1 MQIRDY
7 YPLTN
12 SSFIQ
17 HLHIFSYVFIAVS
30 ILYLIA
36 ANWLMLPD
44 SIQLA
49 IPPVIL
55 LVTAWFS
62 TKDTLSD
69 GVRQTLHS
77 VCGLMIGL
85 SLAVIGQV
93 YQTGADSYL
102 LFLIWTLLLLPWL
115 YRPNIGIFAL
125 ICITSQ
131 LTLFLFFKQTF
142 WSEKFPYLYLIAL
155 NLLSLIEFW
164 VCIKKYRALRFVFIA
179 WFAVIS
185 IIGMIQY
192 LSNLS
197 NENIPYLISA
207 FFSGIVVFYYFFK
220 KDDQLCASLMAAVLG
235 VTATIWLV
243 DGINNLFKDSN
254 EFIFLLI
261 AGIIFIW
268 FALISYLLIK
278 IFRQSRFYVIP
289 LAIGA
294 WLAGLSL
301 AAFTLV
307 FWKAISLVIGVVF
320 VGLAFILLKKS
331 QSYFFRQFAYCLF
344 ISGQTAF
351 LFHLGSETDQ
361 ILWVLIAQIIILCIS
376 YFLKPHWFFILIQML
391 ATYGIAFIYLLQLDH
406 SLWPIHSTQ
415 TYLNLTLLSYLVFSL
430 VLLPKRESIALYER
444 SIFLCVLVVILVAS
458 FFNTFMGL
466 VPENSIDQQLWVLYL
481 LPVVW
486 LLCFSVLHLYRQLK
500 ALTFFAFLIFGVL
513 LIVLG
518 YFEIFILLIILT
530 WALKKK
536 DYIVYGVSLTVFVF
550 VFWQL
555 YYNLQITFLA
565 KSASIFISGIV
576 LLALSWLLQR
586 ENKNDL
592 VKGEKE

>member
-1 MQIRDY
+1 MQIRDD
-7 YPLTN
+7 YPLRNTL
-12 SSFIQ
+12 FIQ
-17 HLHIFSYVFIAVS
+17 HLHIFSYVFMAVS

-44 SIQLA
+44 SIQLV
-49 IPPVIL
+49 IPPLIL
-55 LVTAWFS
+55 VVTAWIS
-62 TKDTLSD
+62 VKDTLSE
-69 GVRQTLHS
+69 GVRQTLHG

-102 LFLIWTLLLLPWL
+102 LFLLWTLLLLPWL
-115 YRPNIGIFAL
+115 YRPNIGIFTL

-142 WSEKFPYLYLIAL
+142 WSEKFPYLYLFAL
-155 NLLSLIEFW
+155 NLLSLVEFW

-192 LSNLS
+192 LSN
-197 NENIPYLISA
+197 ENIAYLISA
-207 FFSGIVVFYYFFK
+207 FFLGIIAFYYFFK
-220 KDDQLCASLMAAVLG
+220 KNDQLCASLMAAVLG

-278 IFRQSRFYVIP
+278 IFRQSRFYIIP

-294 WLAGLSL
+294 WLAGLAL

-307 FWKAISLVIGVVF
+307 FWEAISLVIGIIF
-320 VGLAFILLKKS
+320 VGLATVLLKKS

-344 ISGQTAF
+344 ISGQSAF
-351 LFHLGSETDQ
+351 LFHLGSETDR
-361 ILWVLIAQIIILCIS
+361 ILWVLIAQIFILCIS
-376 YFLKPHWFFILIQML
+376 YFLKLHWFFILIQML

-406 SLWPIHSTQ
+406 SLWSIHSNQ
-415 TYLNLTLLSYLVFSL
+415 TYLNLTLLNYLVFSL
-430 VLLPKRESIALYER
+430 VLLPKKGSIALYER

-458 FFNTFMGL
+458 FFDTFMGL
-466 VPENSIDQQLWVLYL
+466 ALDNSVDQKLGVFYL
-481 LPVVW
+481 LPSLW
-486 LLCFSVLHLYRQLK
+486 LLCFSSFYLYKQLK
-500 ALTFFAFLIFGVL
+500 GAAFFAFLTFGIL
-513 LIVLG
+513 LIALG

-530 WALKKK
+530 WTLKKK
-536 DYIVYGVSLTVFVF
+536 DHVVYGVSLAVFVF

-555 YYNLQITFLA
+555 YYNLQINFLA
-565 KSASIFISGIV
+565 KSASIFISGVV
-576 LLALSWLLQR
+576 LLALSWLLHR

-592 VKGEKE
+592 VEGEKE

>member
-1 MQIRDY
+1 MQIRDD
-7 YPLTN
+7 YPLRNTL
-12 SSFIQ
+12 FIQ
-17 HLHIFSYVFIAVS
+17 HLHIFSYVFMAVS

-44 SIQLA
+44 SIQLT
-49 IPPVIL
+49 IPPLIL
-55 LVTAWFS
+55 LVIAWIS
-62 TKDTLSD
+62 IKDTLSG
-69 GVRQTLHS
+69 GVRQTLHGI
-77 VCGLMIGL
+77 CGLMVGL

-142 WSEKFPYLYLIAL
+142 WLEKFPYLYLFAL

-164 VCIKKYRALRFVFIA
+164 ICIKTYRALRFVFIA

-192 LSNLS
+192 LSG
-197 NENIPYLISA
+197 ENIPYLISA
-207 FFSGIVVFYYFFK
+207 FFSGIIVFYYFFK

-243 DGINNLFKDSN
+243 DRINDLFKDSN
-254 EFIFLLI
+254 EFIFLFI

-268 FALISYLLIK
+268 FALISYFLIK
-278 IFRQSRFYVIP
+278 IFRQSRFYIIP

-294 WLAGLSL
+294 WLAGLAL

-307 FWKAISLVIGVVF
+307 FWEAVSLIIGVIF
-320 VGLAFILLKKS
+320 VCIASILLKKS
-331 QSYFFRQFAYCLF
+331 QHYFIRQFAYCLF

-351 LFHLGSETDQ
+351 LFHLESETDQ
-361 ILWVLIAQIIILCIS
+361 MLWVLIAQIFILCIS

-391 ATYGIAFIYLLQLDH
+391 ATYGIAFIYLLQMDH
-406 SLWPIHSTQ
+406 SLWSVNSTQ
-415 TYLNLTLLSYLVFSL
+415 TYLNLTLLSYFVFSL
-430 VLLPKRESIALYER
+430 VFLQKAKSIVQYER
-444 SIFLCVLVVILVAS
+444 SIYLCVLTVVVVAT
-458 FFNTFMGL
+458 FFDTFMGL
-466 VPENSIDQQLWVLYL
+466 VLDSSEDRQIWIFYL
-481 LPVVW
+481 LPSLW
-486 LLCFSVLHLYRQLK
+486 LLCFSIFYLYKQLHGVV
-500 ALTFFAFLIFGVL
+500 FFAFLLFGVL
-513 LIVLG
+513 LIALG
-518 YFEIFILLIILT
+518 YFEVFILFIILT
-530 WALKKK
+530 WAIKKK
-536 DYIVYGVSLTVFVF
+536 DYIVYGITLAVFVL
-550 VFWQL
+550 VLWQL

-565 KSASIFISGIV
+565 KSASILISGLI
-576 LLALSWLLQR
+576 LWALYWLLHQENQR
-586 ENKNDL
+586 NLIE
-592 VKGEKE
+592 GEK

>member
-1 MQIRDY
+1 MQIRDD
-7 YPLTN
+7 YPLRNTL
-12 SSFIQ
+12 FIQ
-17 HLHIFSYVFIAVS
+17 HLHIFSYVFMAVS

-49 IPPVIL
+49 IPPLIL
-55 LVTAWFS
+55 LVTAWIS
-62 TKDTLSD
+62 VKDILSE
-69 GVRQTLHS
+69 GVRHTLHGI
-77 VCGLMIGL
+77 CGLMVGL

-142 WSEKFPYLYLIAL
+142 WLEKFPYLYLFAL

-192 LSNLS
+192 LSG
-197 NENIPYLISA
+197 ENIPYLISA
-207 FFSGIVVFYYFFK
+207 FFSGIIVFYYFFK

-243 DGINNLFKDSN
+243 DRINDLFKDSN
-254 EFIFLLI
+254 EFIFLFI

-268 FALISYLLIK
+268 FALISYFLIK
-278 IFRQSRFYVIP
+278 IFRQSRFYIIP

-294 WLAGLSL
+294 WLAGLAL

-307 FWKAISLVIGVVF
+307 FWEAVSLIIGVIF
-320 VGLAFILLKKS
+320 VCIASILLKKS
-331 QSYFFRQFAYCLF
+331 QHYFFRQFAYCLF

-351 LFHLGSETDQ
+351 LFHLESETDQ
-361 ILWVLIAQIIILCIS
+361 MLWVLIAQIFILCIS
-376 YFLKPHWFFILIQML
+376 YFFKPHWFFILIQML
-391 ATYGIAFIYLLQLDH
+391 ATYGIAFIYLLQMDH
-406 SLWPIHSTQ
+406 SLWSVNSTQ
-415 TYLNLTLLSYLVFSL
+415 TYLNLTLLSYFVFSL
-430 VLLPKRESIALYER
+430 VFLPKAKSIVQYER
-444 SIFLCVLVVILVAS
+444 SIYLCVLTVVVVAT
-458 FFNTFMGL
+458 FFDTFMGL
-466 VPENSIDQQLWVLYL
+466 VLDSSEDRQIWIFYL
-481 LPVVW
+481 LPSLW
-486 LLCFSVLHLYRQLK
+486 LLCFSIFYLYKQLHGVV
-500 ALTFFAFLIFGVL
+500 FFAFLLFGVL
-513 LIVLG
+513 LIALG
-518 YFEIFILLIILT
+518 YFEVFILFIILT
-530 WALKKK
+530 WAIKKK
-536 DYIVYGVSLTVFVF
+536 DYIVYGVTLAVFVL
-550 VFWQL
+550 VLWQL

-565 KSASIFISGIV
+565 KSASILISGLV
-576 LLALSWLLQR
+576 LWALYWLLHQENQR
-586 ENKNDL
+586 HLIE
-592 VKGEKE
+592 GEK

>member
-1 MQIRDY
+1 MQIRDD
-7 YPLTN
+7 YPLRNTL
-12 SSFIQ
+12 FIQ
-17 HLHIFSYVFIAVS
+17 HLHIFGYVFMAVS

-44 SIQLA
+44 SIQLV
-49 IPPVIL
+49 IPPLIFV
-55 LVTAWFS
+55 VTAWIS
-62 TKDTLSD
+62 VKDTLSE
-69 GVRQTLHS
+69 GVRQTLHG

-142 WSEKFPYLYLIAL
+142 WSEKFPYLYLFAL
-155 NLLSLIEFW
+155 NLLSLIAFW
-164 VCIKKYRALRFVFIA
+164 VCIKKYRALRFAFIA

-185 IIGMIQY
+185 IMGMIQY
-192 LSNLS
+192 LSS
-197 NENIPYLISA
+197 ENIPYLISA
-207 FFSGIVVFYYFFK
+207 FFAGIIAFYYFFK
-220 KDDQLCASLMAAVLG
+220 KDEQLCASLMAAVLG

-243 DGINNLFKDSN
+243 DSINDLFKDSN

-268 FALISYLLIK
+268 FALISYFLIK

-294 WLAGLSL
+294 WLAGLAL

-307 FWKAISLVIGVVF
+307 FWEAISLIIGVIF
-320 VGLAFILLKKS
+320 VCIASILLKKS
-331 QSYFFRQFAYCLF
+331 QHYFIRQFAYCLF

-351 LFHLGSETDQ
+351 LFHLESETDQ
-361 ILWVLIAQIIILCIS
+361 ILWVLIAQFIVLCIS
-376 YFLKPHWFFILIQML
+376 YLLKPHWFFILIQML
-391 ATYGIAFIYLLQLDH
+391 ATYGIACFYLLQLDH
-406 SLWPIHSTQ
+406 SWWSVDSVQ
-415 TYLNLTLLSYLVFSL
+415 NYLNVTLLNYFIFSL
-430 VLLPKRESIALYER
+430 VLVIGKSVGQYQR
-444 SIFLCVLVVILVAS
+444 SILLCVLAVIAVAS
-458 FFNTFMGL
+458 FFDTFMGL
-466 VPENSIDQQLWVLYL
+466 ALDNSIDRKLWVFYL
-481 LPVVW
+481 LPSLW
-486 LLCFSVLHLYRQLK
+486 LLCFSSFYLYKQLK
-500 ALTFFAFLIFGVL
+500 GAAFFAFLIFGIL
-513 LIVLG
+513 LIALG
-518 YFEIFILLIILT
+518 YFEIFILFIILT

-536 DYIVYGVSLTVFVF
+536 DTVVYGVTLVVFVL

-555 YYNLQITFLA
+555 YYNLQVTFLA

-576 LLALSWLLQR
+576 LLALYWLLHYENQR
-586 ENKNDL
+586 NLIE
-592 VKGEKE
+592 GEK

>member
-1 MQIRDY
+1 M
-7 YPLTN
+7 
-12 SSFIQ
+12 
-17 HLHIFSYVFIAVS
+17 AVS

-44 SIQLA
+44 SIQIL
-49 IPPVIL
+49 IPPIIL
-55 LVTAWFS
+55 LVTAWLS
-62 TKDTLSD
+62 VKDTLNE
-69 GVRQTLHS
+69 GVRQTLHG

-125 ICITSQ
+125 VCITSQ

-142 WSEKFPYLYLIAL
+142 WAEKFPYLYLFTL

-164 VCIKKYRALRFVFIA
+164 ICIKKYRALRFVFIA

-192 LSNLS
+192 LSNA
-197 NENIPYLISA
+197 NIPYLISA
-207 FFSGIVVFYYFFK
+207 FFSGIIAFYYFFK

-243 DGINNLFKDSN
+243 DGINHLFKDSN

-261 AGIIFIW
+261 AGIIFTW
-268 FALISYLLIK
+268 FALISYFLIK

-294 WLAGLSL
+294 WLAGLAL

-307 FWKAISLVIGVVF
+307 FWKAISLVIGVMYV
-320 VGLAFILLKKS
+320 VLATILLRKS
-331 QSYFFRQFAYCLF
+331 QSHFFRQFAYCLF
-344 ISGQTAF
+344 VSGQTAF

-361 ILWVLIAQIIILCIS
+361 ILWVLIAQIFILCIS
-376 YFLKPHWFFILIQML
+376 YFIKPHWFFIFIQIL
-391 ATYGIAFIYLLQLDH
+391 ATYGIAFIYLLQMDH
-406 SLWPIHSTQ
+406 SLWSLNSTE
-415 TYLNLTLLSYLVFSL
+415 TYFNLTLLNYLFFSL
-430 VLLPKRESIALYER
+430 VLLIGTKKMALYER
-444 SIFLCVLVVILVAS
+444 SLFLSVLVVILVSS

-466 VPENSIDQQLWVLYL
+466 AFVDLTDRPLWFIYI
-481 LPVVW
+481 LPSVW
-486 LLCFSVLHLYRQLK
+486 LLCFSFFYLYRQLQPF
-500 ALTFFAFLIFGVL
+500 AFVAFLIFGIL
-513 LIVLG
+513 LIALG
-518 YFEIFILLIILT
+518 YFEVFILFTILI
-530 WALKKK
+530 WSLKNK
-536 DYIVYGVSLTVFVF
+536 DRIVYGITLIVFAF

-555 YYNLQITFLA
+555 YYNLQLSFLA
-565 KSASIFISGIV
+565 KSASILMSGVV
-576 LLALSWLLQR
+576 LLALYGLLQQ
-586 ENKNDL
+586 ETKYNFIQ
-592 VKGEKE
+592 GEK

>member
-1 MQIRDY
+1 MQIRDD
-7 YPLTN
+7 YPLRNTL
-12 SSFIQ
+12 FIQ
-17 HLHIFSYVFIAVS
+17 HLHIFSYVFMAVS

-44 SIQLA
+44 SIQLV
-49 IPPVIL
+49 IPPLIL
-55 LVTAWFS
+55 VVTAWIS
-62 TKDTLSD
+62 VKDTLSE
-69 GVRQTLHS
+69 GVRQTLHG

-102 LFLIWTLLLLPWL
+102 LFLLWTLLLLPWL

-125 ICITSQ
+125 ICFTSQ

-142 WSEKFPYLYLIAL
+142 WSEKFPYLYLFAL

-192 LSNLS
+192 LSN
-197 NENIPYLISA
+197 ENIAYLISA
-207 FFSGIVVFYYFFK
+207 FFSGIIAFYYFFK
-220 KDDQLCASLMAAVLG
+220 KNDQLCASLMAAVLG

-243 DGINNLFKDSN
+243 DGINNLFKDPN

-294 WLAGLSL
+294 WLAGLAL

-307 FWKAISLVIGVVF
+307 FWEAISLVIGIIF
-320 VGLAFILLKKS
+320 VGLAIVLLKKS
-331 QSYFFRQFAYCLF
+331 HSYFFRQFAYCLF

-351 LFHLGSETDQ
+351 LFHLGTETDQ
-361 ILWVLIAQIIILCIS
+361 ILWVLIAQIFILCIS

-406 SLWPIHSTQ
+406 SLWSIHSNQ
-415 TYLNLTLLSYLVFSL
+415 TYLNLTLLSYLIFSL
-430 VLLPKRESIALYER
+430 VLLPKKGLIALYEH
-444 SIFLCVLVVILVAS
+444 SIFLCVLAVILVAS
-458 FFNTFMGL
+458 FFDTFMGL
-466 VPENSIDQQLWVLYL
+466 VPENSIDQHKWVLYF
-481 LPVVW
+481 LPSVW
-486 LLCFSVLHLYRQLK
+486 LLCFSVFHLYRQLQGI
-500 ALTFFAFLIFGVL
+500 TFFAFLIFGVL
-513 LIVLG
+513 LIALG
-518 YFEIFILLIILT
+518 YFEIFILFTILT
-530 WALKKK
+530 CALKSK
-536 DYIVYGVSLTVFVF
+536 DRIVYGVSLAVFVL

-565 KSASIFISGIV
+565 KSLSIFISGV
-576 LLALSWLLQR
+576 FLLALSWLLHR
-586 ENKNDL
+586 ENKNGL
-592 VKGEKE
+592 IGGEKE

>member
-17 HLHIFSYVFIAVS
+17 HLHIFSYVFMAVS

-36 ANWLMLPD
+36 ANWFMLPN

-55 LVTAWFS
+55 VVTAWFS
-62 TKDTLSD
+62 IKDTLSD

-77 VCGLMIGL
+77 VSGLMIGL

-185 IIGMIQY
+185 IIGIIQY
-192 LSNLS
+192 LS

-207 FFSGIVVFYYFFK
+207 FFSGIIAFYYFFK

-307 FWKAISLVIGVVF
+307 FWEAISLVIGVVF
-320 VGLAFILLKKS
+320 IGLAFTLLKKS

-344 ISGQTAF
+344 ISGQIAF

-406 SLWPIHSTQ
+406 SLWSIHSTQ

>member
-17 HLHIFSYVFIAVS
+17 HLHIFSYVFMAVS

-36 ANWLMLPD
+36 ANWFMLPN

-55 LVTAWFS
+55 VVTAWFS

-131 LTLFLFFKQTF
+131 LTFFLFFKQTF

-155 NLLSLIEFW
+155 NLLSLIEFR

-192 LSNLS
+192 LSN
-197 NENIPYLISA
+197 ENIPYLISA
-207 FFSGIVVFYYFFK
+207 FFSGIIAFYYFFK

-235 VTATIWLV
+235 VTVTIWLV

-278 IFRQSRFYVIP
+278 IFRQSRFYIIP

-294 WLAGLSL
+294 WLAGLAL

-307 FWKAISLVIGVVF
+307 FWEAISLVIGVVF
-320 VGLAFILLKKS
+320 VGLALILLKKS

-361 ILWVLIAQIIILCIS
+361 ILWVLIAQIFILCIS

-406 SLWPIHSTQ
+406 SLWSIHSTQ

-430 VLLPKRESIALYER
+430 VLLPKRETIALYER

-458 FFNTFMGL
+458 FFDTFMEL
-466 VPENSIDQQLWVLYL
+466 LPENLIDQQVWVLYL

-500 ALTFFAFLIFGVL
+500 ALTFFTFLIFGVF

-536 DYIVYGVSLTVFVF
+536 DYLVYGVSLTVFVF

>member
-17 HLHIFSYVFIAVS
+17 HLHIFSYILMAVS

-49 IPPVIL
+49 IPPAIL
-55 LVTAWFS
+55 VFTAWFS
-62 TKDTLSD
+62 IKDTLSD

-115 YRPNIGIFAL
+115 YRPNIGIFTL

-131 LTLFLFFKQTF
+131 LSLFLFFKQTF
-142 WSEKFPYLYLIAL
+142 WLEKFPYLYLFAL

-192 LSNLS
+192 LSN
-197 NENIPYLISA
+197 ENIPYLISA
-207 FFSGIVVFYYFFK
+207 FFSGIVAFYYFFK

-294 WLAGLSL
+294 WLAGLAL

-307 FWKAISLVIGVVF
+307 FWEAISLVIGIIF
-320 VGLAFILLKKS
+320 VAFAIVLLKKS
-331 QSYFFRQFAYCLF
+331 QRYFFRQFAYCLF

-361 ILWVLIAQIIILCIS
+361 MLWVLIAQIFILCIS

-391 ATYGIAFIYLLQLDH
+391 ATYGIAFVYLLQLDH
-406 SLWPIHSTQ
+406 SLWSIHSTQ
-415 TYLNLTLLSYLVFSL
+415 NYLNLTVLNYFVFSL
-430 VLLPKRESIALYER
+430 VLLPKRKSLALYER

-458 FFNTFMGL
+458 FFDTFMGL
-466 VPENSIDQQLWVLYL
+466 VPENSIDQQLWFLYL
-481 LPVVW
+481 LPAIW
-486 LLCFSVLHLYRQLK
+486 LLYFSVFYLYRQLK
-500 ALTFFAFLIFGVL
+500 AFTFFAFLIFGVL

-518 YFEIFILLIILT
+518 YFEIFILFNILT
-530 WALKKK
+530 WALKSK
-536 DYIVYGVSLTVFVF
+536 DRIVYGVSLTVFVF

-565 KSASIFISGIV
+565 KSLSIFISGIV
-576 LLALSWLLQR
+576 LLALSWLLHR
-586 ENKNDL
+586 ENKNGL
-592 VKGEKE
+592 IEGEKE

>member
-17 HLHIFSYVFIAVS
+17 HLHIFSYVFMAVS

-192 LSNLS
+192 LSN
-197 NENIPYLISA
+197 ENIPYLTSA
-207 FFSGIVVFYYFFK
+207 FFSGIIAFYYFFK

-235 VTATIWLV
+235 VTVTIWLV

-278 IFRQSRFYVIP
+278 IFRQSRFYIIP

-294 WLAGLSL
+294 WLAGLAL

-307 FWKAISLVIGVVF
+307 FWEAISLVIGVVF
-320 VGLAFILLKKS
+320 VGLALILLKKS

-361 ILWVLIAQIIILCIS
+361 ILWVLIAQIFILCIS

-406 SLWPIHSTQ
+406 SLWSIHSTQ

-430 VLLPKRESIALYER
+430 VLLPKRETIALYER

-458 FFNTFMGL
+458 FFDTFMEL
-466 VPENSIDQQLWVLYL
+466 LPENLIDQQVWVLYL

-500 ALTFFAFLIFGVL
+500 ALTFFTFLIFGVF

-536 DYIVYGVSLTVFVF
+536 DYLVYGVSLTVFVF

>member
-1 MQIRDY
+1 MQIRDD
-7 YPLTN
+7 YPLRNTL
-12 SSFIQ
+12 FIQ
-17 HLHIFSYVFIAVS
+17 HLHIFSYVFMAVS

-49 IPPVIL
+49 IPPLIL
-55 LVTAWFS
+55 LVTAWIS
-62 TKDTLSD
+62 VKDTLSE
-69 GVRQTLHS
+69 GVGQTLHGI
-77 VCGLMIGL
+77 CGLMVGL

-142 WSEKFPYLYLIAL
+142 WLEKFPYLYLFAL

-192 LSNLS
+192 LSG
-197 NENIPYLISA
+197 ENIPYLISA
-207 FFSGIVVFYYFFK
+207 FFSGIIGFYYFFK

-243 DGINNLFKDSN
+243 DRINDLFKDSN
-254 EFIFLLI
+254 EFIFLFI

-268 FALISYLLIK
+268 FALISYFLIK
-278 IFRQSRFYVIP
+278 IFRQSRFYIIP

-294 WLAGLSL
+294 WLAGLAL

-307 FWKAISLVIGVVF
+307 FWEAVSLIIGVIF
-320 VGLAFILLKKS
+320 VCIASILLKKS
-331 QSYFFRQFAYCLF
+331 QHYFFRQFAYCLF

-351 LFHLGSETDQ
+351 LFHLDSETDQ
-361 ILWVLIAQIIILCIS
+361 MLWVLIAQIFILCIS
-376 YFLKPHWFFILIQML
+376 YFFKPHWFFILIQML
-391 ATYGIAFIYLLQLDH
+391 ATYGIAFIYLLQMDH
-406 SLWPIHSTQ
+406 SLWSVNSTQ
-415 TYLNLTLLSYLVFSL
+415 TYLNLTLLSYFVFSL
-430 VLLPKRESIALYER
+430 VFLPKAKSIVQYER
-444 SIFLCVLVVILVAS
+444 SIYLCVLTVVVVAT
-458 FFNTFMGL
+458 FFDTFMGL
-466 VPENSIDQQLWVLYL
+466 VLDSSEDRQIWIFYL
-481 LPVVW
+481 LPSLW
-486 LLCFSVLHLYRQLK
+486 LLCFSIFYLYKQLHGVV
-500 ALTFFAFLIFGVL
+500 FSAFLLFGVL
-513 LIVLG
+513 LIALG
-518 YFEIFILLIILT
+518 YFEVFILFIILT
-530 WALKKK
+530 WAIKKK
-536 DYIVYGVSLTVFVF
+536 DYIVYGVTLAVFVL
-550 VFWQL
+550 VLWQL

-565 KSASIFISGIV
+565 KSASILISGLV
-576 LLALSWLLQR
+576 LWALYWLLHQENQR
-586 ENKNDL
+586 HLIE
-592 VKGEKE
+592 GEK

>member
-1 MQIRDY
+1 MQIRDD
-7 YPLTN
+7 YPLRNTL
-12 SSFIQ
+12 FIQ
-17 HLHIFSYVFIAVS
+17 HLHIFSYVFMAVS

-49 IPPVIL
+49 IPPFIL

-62 TKDTLSD
+62 VKDTLSE
-69 GVRQTLHS
+69 GVRQTLHG
-77 VCGLMIGL
+77 VCGLMVGL

-131 LTLFLFFKQTF
+131 LSLFLFFKQTF
-142 WSEKFPYLYLIAL
+142 WLEKFPYLYLLAL

-164 VCIKKYRALRFVFIA
+164 VCIKKYHALRFVFIA
-179 WFAVIS
+179 WFAAIS
-185 IIGMIQY
+185 IIGMIQF
-192 LSNLS
+192 LSND
-197 NENIPYLISA
+197 NIPYLISG
-207 FFSGIVVFYYFFK
+207 FFLGIISFYYFFK
-220 KDDQLCASLMAAVLG
+220 KDDQLCASLMAAILG

-243 DGINNLFKDSN
+243 DGITNLFKDSN

-268 FALISYLLIK
+268 FALISYFLIK

-294 WLAGLSL
+294 WLAGLAL

-307 FWKAISLVIGVVF
+307 FWEAISLVIGIIF
-320 VGLAFILLKKS
+320 VGLAFLFLKKS

-351 LFHLGSETDQ
+351 LFHLGSETNQ
-361 ILWVLIAQIIILCIS
+361 ILWVLIAQIFILCIS
-376 YFLKPHWFFILIQML
+376 YLLKPHWFFILIQML

-406 SLWPIHSTQ
+406 SLWSIHSSQ

-430 VLLPKRESIALYER
+430 VLLPKSESIVLYER
-444 SIFLCVLVVILVAS
+444 SILLCVLAVILVAS
-458 FFNTFMGL
+458 FFGTFMGL
-466 VPENSIDQQLWVLYL
+466 VPESSIDQQIWILYL
-481 LPVVW
+481 LPSIW
-486 LLCFSVLHLYRQLK
+486 LLCFSIFHLYRQLQGI
-500 ALTFFAFLIFGVL
+500 TFFAFLIFGVV
-513 LIVLG
+513 LITLG

-530 WALKKK
+530 WALKRK
-536 DYIVYGVSLTVFVF
+536 DYIVYGVSLAVFVL

-576 LLALSWLLQR
+576 LLALYWLLHHENQR
-586 ENKNDL
+586 NLIE
-592 VKGEKE
+592 GEK

>member
-1 MQIRDY
+1 MQIRDD
-7 YPLTN
+7 YPLRNTL
-12 SSFIQ
+12 FIQ
-17 HLHIFSYVFIAVS
+17 HLHIFSYVFMAVS

-49 IPPVIL
+49 IPPLIL
-55 LVTAWFS
+55 LVTAWIS
-62 TKDTLSD
+62 VKDTLSE
-69 GVRQTLHS
+69 GVRQALHGI
-77 VCGLMIGL
+77 CGLMVGL

-142 WSEKFPYLYLIAL
+142 WLEKFPYLYLFAL

-192 LSNLS
+192 LSG
-197 NENIPYLISA
+197 ENIPYLISA
-207 FFSGIVVFYYFFK
+207 FFSGIIVFYYFFK

-243 DGINNLFKDSN
+243 DRINDLFKDSN
-254 EFIFLLI
+254 EFIFLFI

-268 FALISYLLIK
+268 FALISYFLIK
-278 IFRQSRFYVIP
+278 IFRQSRFYIIP

-294 WLAGLSL
+294 WLAGLAL
-301 AAFTLV
+301 ATFTLV
-307 FWKAISLVIGVVF
+307 FWEAVSLIIGVIF
-320 VGLAFILLKKS
+320 VCIASILLKKS
-331 QSYFFRQFAYCLF
+331 QHYFIRQFAYCLF

-351 LFHLGSETDQ
+351 LFHLESETDQ
-361 ILWVLIAQIIILCIS
+361 MLWVLIAQIFILCIS
-376 YFLKPHWFFILIQML
+376 YFFKPHWFFILIQML
-391 ATYGIAFIYLLQLDH
+391 ATYGIAFIYLLQMDH
-406 SLWPIHSTQ
+406 SLWSVNSSQ
-415 TYLNLTLLSYLVFSL
+415 TYLNLTLLSYFVFSL
-430 VLLPKRESIALYER
+430 VLLPKGRSIVQYER
-444 SIFLCVLVVILVAS
+444 SVYLCVLAVVVVAS
-458 FFNTFMGL
+458 FFDTFMGL
-466 VPENSIDQQLWVLYL
+466 VLDSSEDRQMWIFYL
-481 LPVVW
+481 LPSLW
-486 LLCFSVLHLYRQLK
+486 LLCFSIFYLYKQLHGVV
-500 ALTFFAFLIFGVL
+500 FFAFLLFGVL
-513 LIVLG
+513 LIALG
-518 YFEIFILLIILT
+518 YFEVFILFIILT
-530 WALKKK
+530 WAIKKK
-536 DYIVYGVSLTVFVF
+536 DYIVYGVTLAVFVL
-550 VFWQL
+550 VLWQL

-565 KSASIFISGIV
+565 KSASILISGLV
-576 LLALSWLLQR
+576 LWALYWLLHQENQR
-586 ENKNDL
+586 HLIE
-592 VKGEKE
+592 GEK

>member
-1 MQIRDY
+1 MQIRDD
-7 YPLTN
+7 YPLRNTL
-12 SSFIQ
+12 FIQ
-17 HLHIFSYVFIAVS
+17 HLHIFSYVFMAVS

-49 IPPVIL
+49 IPPLIL
-55 LVTAWFS
+55 LVTAWIS
-62 TKDTLSD
+62 VKDTLSE
-69 GVRQTLHS
+69 GVRQTLHGI
-77 VCGLMIGL
+77 CGLMVGL

-142 WSEKFPYLYLIAL
+142 WLEKFPYLYLFAL

-164 VCIKKYRALRFVFIA
+164 VCIKKYRALRFVFIV

-192 LSNLS
+192 LSG
-197 NENIPYLISA
+197 ENIPYLISA
-207 FFSGIVVFYYFFK
+207 FFSGIIVFYYFFK

-243 DGINNLFKDSN
+243 DRINDLFKDSN
-254 EFIFLLI
+254 EFIFLFI

-268 FALISYLLIK
+268 FALISYFLIK
-278 IFRQSRFYVIP
+278 IFRQSRFYIIP

-294 WLAGLSL
+294 WLAGLAL

-307 FWKAISLVIGVVF
+307 FWKAVSLIIGVIF
-320 VGLAFILLKKS
+320 VCIASILLKKT
-331 QSYFFRQFAYCLF
+331 QHYFIRQFAYCLF

-351 LFHLGSETDQ
+351 LFHLESETDQ
-361 ILWVLIAQIIILCIS
+361 MLWVLIAQIFILCIS
-376 YFLKPHWFFILIQML
+376 YFFKPHWFFILIQML
-391 ATYGIAFIYLLQLDH
+391 ATYGIAFIYLLQMDH
-406 SLWPIHSTQ
+406 SLWSVNSTQ
-415 TYLNLTLLSYLVFSL
+415 TYLNLTLLSYFVFSL
-430 VLLPKRESIALYER
+430 VFLPKGRSIVQYER
-444 SIFLCVLVVILVAS
+444 SVYLCVLAVVVVAS
-458 FFNTFMGL
+458 FFDTFMGL
-466 VPENSIDQQLWVLYL
+466 VLDNSEDRQIWIFYL
-481 LPVVW
+481 LPSLW
-486 LLCFSVLHLYRQLK
+486 LLCFSIFYLYKQLHGIV
-500 ALTFFAFLIFGVL
+500 FFAFLLFGVL
-513 LIVLG
+513 LIALG
-518 YFEIFILLIILT
+518 YFEVFILFIILT
-530 WALKKK
+530 WAIKKK
-536 DYIVYGVSLTVFVF
+536 DYIVYGVTLAVFVL
-550 VFWQL
+550 VLWQL

-565 KSASIFISGIV
+565 KSASILISGLV
-576 LLALSWLLQR
+576 LWALYWLLNQENQR
-586 ENKNDL
+586 NLIE
-592 VKGEKE
+592 GEK

>member
-1 MQIRDY
+1 MQIRDD
-7 YPLTN
+7 YPLRNTL
-12 SSFIQ
+12 FIQ
-17 HLHIFSYVFIAVS
+17 HLHIFSYVFMAVS

-49 IPPVIL
+49 IPPLIL
-55 LVTAWFS
+55 LVTAWIS
-62 TKDTLSD
+62 VKDTLSER
-69 GVRQTLHS
+69 VRQTLHGI
-77 VCGLMIGL
+77 CGLMVGL

-142 WSEKFPYLYLIAL
+142 WLEKFPYLYLFAL

-192 LSNLS
+192 LSG
-197 NENIPYLISA
+197 ENIPYLISA
-207 FFSGIVVFYYFFK
+207 FFSGIISFYYFFK

-235 VTATIWLV
+235 VIATIWLV
-243 DGINNLFKDSN
+243 DRINDLFKDSN
-254 EFIFLLI
+254 EFIFLFI

-268 FALISYLLIK
+268 FALISYFLIK
-278 IFRQSRFYVIP
+278 IFRQSRFYIIP

-294 WLAGLSL
+294 WLAGLAL

-307 FWKAISLVIGVVF
+307 FWEAVSLIIGVIF
-320 VGLAFILLKKS
+320 VCIASILLKKS
-331 QSYFFRQFAYCLF
+331 QHYFFRQFAYCLF

-351 LFHLGSETDQ
+351 LFHLESETDQ
-361 ILWVLIAQIIILCIS
+361 MLWVLIAQIFILCIS
-376 YFLKPHWFFILIQML
+376 YFFKPHWFFILIQML
-391 ATYGIAFIYLLQLDH
+391 ATYGIAFIYLLQMDH
-406 SLWPIHSTQ
+406 SLWSVNSTQ
-415 TYLNLTLLSYLVFSL
+415 TYLNLTLLSYFVFSL
-430 VLLPKRESIALYER
+430 VFLPKGRSIVQYER
-444 SIFLCVLVVILVAS
+444 SVYLCVLAVVVVAS
-458 FFNTFMGL
+458 FFDTFMGL
-466 VPENSIDQQLWVLYL
+466 VLDSSEDRQIWIFYL
-481 LPVVW
+481 LPSLW
-486 LLCFSVLHLYRQLK
+486 LLCFSIFYLYKQLHGVV
-500 ALTFFAFLIFGVL
+500 FFAFLLFGVL
-513 LIVLG
+513 LIALG
-518 YFEIFILLIILT
+518 YFEVFILFIILT
-530 WALKKK
+530 WAIKKK
-536 DYIVYGVSLTVFVF
+536 DYIVYGVTLAVFVL
-550 VFWQL
+550 VLWQL

-565 KSASIFISGIV
+565 KSASILISGLV
-576 LLALSWLLQR
+576 LWALYWLLHQENQR
-586 ENKNDL
+586 HLIE
-592 VKGEKE
+592 GEK

>member
-1 MQIRDY
+1 MQLRDD
-7 YPLTN
+7 YPLRNTL
-12 SSFIQ
+12 FIQ
-17 HLHIFSYVFIAVS
+17 HLHIFSYIFMAVS

-44 SIQLA
+44 SIQLV

-62 TKDTLSD
+62 IKDNLTE

-77 VCGLMIGL
+77 VCGLMVGL

-131 LTLFLFFKQTF
+131 LSLFLFFKQTF
-142 WSEKFPYLYLIAL
+142 WLEKFPYLYLFAL

-164 VCIKKYRALRFVFIA
+164 VCIKKYPALRFVFIA
-179 WFAVIS
+179 WFAAIS
-185 IIGMIQY
+185 IIGMIQF
-192 LSNLS
+192 LSND
-197 NENIPYLISA
+197 NIPYLISA
-207 FFSGIVVFYYFFK
+207 FFLGIIAFYYFFK
-220 KDDQLCASLMAAVLG
+220 KDDQLCASLMAAILG

-243 DGINNLFKDSN
+243 DGITNLFKDSN

-268 FALISYLLIK
+268 FGLISYFLIK

-294 WLAGLSL
+294 WLAGLAL

-307 FWKAISLVIGVVF
+307 FWETVSLILGVI
-320 VGLAFILLKKS
+320 FIFIASVLLKKS
-331 QSYFFRQFAYCLF
+331 QHYFIRQFAYCLF

-351 LFHLGSETDQ
+351 LFHLGSETNQ
-361 ILWVLIAQIIILCIS
+361 ILWVLIAQFIVLCIS
-376 YFLKPHWFFILIQML
+376 YLLKPHWFFILIQML

-406 SLWPIHSTQ
+406 SLWSIHSSQ

-430 VLLPKRESIALYER
+430 VLLPKSESIVLYER
-444 SIFLCVLVVILVAS
+444 SILLCVLAVILVAS
-458 FFNTFMGL
+458 FFDTFMGL
-466 VPENSIDQQLWVLYL
+466 VPESSIDQQIWILYL
-481 LPVVW
+481 LPSVW
-486 LLCFSVLHLYRQLK
+486 LLCFSIFHLYRQLQGI
-500 ALTFFAFLIFGVL
+500 TFFAFLIFGVV
-513 LIVLG
+513 LITLG
-518 YFEIFILLIILT
+518 YFEIFILFIILT

-536 DYIVYGVSLTVFVF
+536 DYIVYGVTLAVFVL
-550 VFWQL
+550 VLWQL
-555 YYNLQITFLA
+555 YYNLQVTFLA
-565 KSASIFISGIV
+565 KSASIFISGSV
-576 LLALSWLLQR
+576 LLALYWLLHHENQR
-586 ENKNDL
+586 NLIE
-592 VKGEKE
+592 GEK

>member
-1 MQIRDY
+1 M
-7 YPLTN
+7 
-12 SSFIQ
+12 
-17 HLHIFSYVFIAVS
+17 AVS

-44 SIQLA
+44 SIQIL
-49 IPPVIL
+49 IPPTIL
-55 LVTAWFS
+55 LVTAWVS
-62 TKDTLSD
+62 VKDTLNE
-69 GVRQTLHS
+69 GVRQTLHG

-125 ICITSQ
+125 VCITSQ
-131 LTLFLFFKQTF
+131 FTLFLFFKQTF
-142 WSEKFPYLYLIAL
+142 WAEKFPYLYLFTL

-164 VCIKKYRALRFVFIA
+164 ICIKKYRALRFVFIV
-179 WFAVIS
+179 WFTVIS

-192 LSNLS
+192 LSDA
-197 NENIPYLISA
+197 NIPYLISA
-207 FFSGIVVFYYFFK
+207 FFSGIIAFYYFFK

-243 DGINNLFKDSN
+243 DGINHLFKDSN

-268 FALISYLLIK
+268 FALISYFLIK

-294 WLAGLSL
+294 WLAGLAL

-307 FWKAISLVIGVVF
+307 FWKAISLVIGGVYVV
-320 VGLAFILLKKS
+320 LATILLRKS
-331 QSYFFRQFAYCLF
+331 QSHFFRQFAYCLF
-344 ISGQTAF
+344 VSGQTAF

-361 ILWVLIAQIIILCIS
+361 ILWVLIAQIFILWIS
-376 YFLKPHWFFILIQML
+376 YFIKPHWFFILIQIL
-391 ATYGIAFIYLLQLDH
+391 ATYSIAFLYLLQMDH
-406 SLWPIHSTQ
+406 SLWSLNSTE
-415 TYLNLTLLSYLVFSL
+415 TYFNLTLLNYLIFSL
-430 VLLPKRESIALYER
+430 VLLMGTKKMALYER
-444 SIFLCVLVVILVAS
+444 SLFLSVLVVILVSS

-466 VPENSIDQQLWVLYL
+466 ALVDLTDRPLWFIYI
-481 LPVVW
+481 LPSVW
-486 LLCFSVLHLYRQLK
+486 LLCFSFFYLYRQLQP
-500 ALTFFAFLIFGVL
+500 LSFFVFLIFGIL
-513 LIVLG
+513 LIALG
-518 YFEIFILLIILT
+518 YFEVFILFTILI
-530 WALKKK
+530 WSLKNK
-536 DYIVYGVSLTVFVF
+536 DRIVYGITLIVFAF

-555 YYNLQITFLA
+555 YYNLQLSFLA
-565 KSASIFISGIV
+565 KSASILMSGVV
-576 LLALSWLLQR
+576 LLALYGLLQQ
-586 ENKNDL
+586 ETKYNFIQ
-592 VKGEKE
+592 GEK

>member
-1 MQIRDY
+1 MQIRDD

-17 HLHIFSYVFIAVS
+17 HLHIFSYVFMAVS

-36 ANWLMLPD
+36 ANWFMLPN
-44 SIQLA
+44 SIQLT

-55 LVTAWFS
+55 LVSAWFS

-115 YRPNIGIFAL
+115 YRPNIGIFGL

-142 WSEKFPYLYLIAL
+142 WSEKFPYLYLFAL

-192 LSNLS
+192 LSN
-197 NENIPYLISA
+197 ENIPYLISA
-207 FFSGIVVFYYFFK
+207 FFSGIIAFYYFFK

-294 WLAGLSL
+294 WLAGLAL

-307 FWKAISLVIGVVF
+307 FWETISLIIGVVF
-320 VGLAFILLKKS
+320 VAIAITLLTKS
-331 QSYFFRQFAYCLF
+331 HSYFIRQFAYCLF

-361 ILWVLIAQIIILCIS
+361 ILWILIAQIFILCIS

-406 SLWPIHSTQ
+406 SLWSIHSTQ

-430 VLLPKRESIALYER
+430 VLLSKRESIALYER
-444 SIFLCVLVVILVAS
+444 SIFLCVLVVILVGS
-458 FFNTFMGL
+458 FFDTFMGL

-486 LLCFSVLHLYRQLK
+486 LLCFSVLHLYRQLNT
-500 ALTFFAFLIFGVL
+500 LTFFAFLIFGVL
-513 LIVLG
+513 LIALG

>member
-1 MQIRDY
+1 MQIRDD

-17 HLHIFSYVFIAVS
+17 HLHIFSYVFMAVS

-36 ANWLMLPD
+36 ANWFMLPN

-55 LVTAWFS
+55 LVSAWFS

-77 VCGLMIGL
+77 VSGLMIGL

-192 LSNLS
+192 LSN
-197 NENIPYLISA
+197 ENIPYLISA
-207 FFSGIVVFYYFFK
+207 FFSGIIAFYYFFK

-235 VTATIWLV
+235 VTATLWLV

-294 WLAGLSL
+294 WLAGLAL

-307 FWKAISLVIGVVF
+307 FWETISLVIGVVF

-361 ILWVLIAQIIILCIS
+361 ILRVLIAQIFILCIS

-406 SLWPIHSTQ
+406 SLWSIHSTQ
-415 TYLNLTLLSYLVFSL
+415 TYLNLTLLNYLVFSL

-500 ALTFFAFLIFGVL
+500 ALTFFAFLIFGVF

-518 YFEIFILLIILT
+518 YFEIFILLMILT

-565 KSASIFISGIV
+565 KSASIFISGVV
-576 LLALSWLLQR
+576 LLALSWLLHH
-586 ENKNDL
+586 ENKDDL
-592 VKGEKE
+592 VEVKGEKK

>member
-17 HLHIFSYVFIAVS
+17 HLHIFSYVFMAVS

-44 SIQLA
+44 SIQLT

-55 LVTAWFS
+55 VVTAWFS

-142 WSEKFPYLYLIAL
+142 WSEKFPYVYLFAL

-192 LSNLS
+192 LSN
-197 NENIPYLISA
+197 ENIPYLISA
-207 FFSGIVVFYYFFK
+207 FFSGIIAFYYFFK

-294 WLAGLSL
+294 WLAGLAL

-307 FWKAISLVIGVVF
+307 FWEAISLVIGVVF

-361 ILWVLIAQIIILCIS
+361 ILWVLIAQIFILCIS

-406 SLWPIHSTQ
+406 SLWSIHSTQ

-486 LLCFSVLHLYRQLK
+486 LLCFSIFHLYRQLNT
-500 ALTFFAFLIFGVL
+500 LTFFAFLIFGVF

-530 WALKKK
+530 WVLKKK

>member
-1 MQIRDY
+1 MQIRDD
-7 YPLTN
+7 YPLRNTL
-12 SSFIQ
+12 FIQ
-17 HLHIFSYVFIAVS
+17 HLHIFSYVFMAVS

-49 IPPVIL
+49 IPPLIL
-55 LVTAWFS
+55 VVTAWFS
-62 TKDTLSD
+62 VKDTLSE
-69 GVRQTLHS
+69 GVRQTLHG
-77 VCGLMIGL
+77 VCGLMVGL

-102 LFLIWTLLLLPWL
+102 LFLIWTLFLLPWL

-142 WSEKFPYLYLIAL
+142 WSEKFPYLYLFAL
-155 NLLSLIEFW
+155 NLLSLVEFW
-164 VCIKKYRALRFVFIA
+164 ICIKRYPSLRFIFIA

-185 IIGMIQY
+185 ITGMIQF
-192 LSNLS
+192 LSS
-197 NENIPYLISA
+197 EHIPYLISA
-207 FFSGIVVFYYFFK
+207 FFAGIIAFYYFFK

-268 FALISYLLIK
+268 FALISYFLIK

-294 WLAGLSL
+294 WLAGLAF

-307 FWKAISLVIGVVF
+307 FWEAISLVIGIIF
-320 VGLAFILLKKS
+320 VGLATVLLKKS

-361 ILWVLIAQIIILCIS
+361 ILWVLIAQIFILCIS

-391 ATYGIAFIYLLQLDH
+391 ATYGIAFVYLLQLDH
-406 SLWPIHSTQ
+406 SLWSIHSNQ
-415 TYLNLTLLSYLVFSL
+415 TYLNLTLLSYLIFSL
-430 VLLPKRESIALYER
+430 VLLPKKGSIALYER
-444 SIFLCVLVVILVAS
+444 SIFLCVLAVILVAS
-458 FFNTFMGL
+458 FFDTFMGL
-466 VPENSIDQQLWVLYL
+466 VPENSIDQHRWVLYF
-481 LPVVW
+481 LPSVW
-486 LLCFSVLHLYRQLK
+486 LLCFSSFYLYKQLK
-500 ALTFFAFLIFGVL
+500 GAAFFAFLTFGIL
-513 LIVLG
+513 LIALG
-518 YFEIFILLIILT
+518 YFEIFILFIILT

-536 DYIVYGVSLTVFVF
+536 DHVVYGVSLAVFVF

-555 YYNLQITFLA
+555 YYNLQINFLA
-565 KSASIFISGIV
+565 KSASIFISGVV
-576 LLALSWLLQR
+576 LLALSWLLHR

-592 VKGEKE
+592 VEGEKE